1 VSFTELVKLLRDFK
15 RELEE
20 AKKVYD
26 TELRTILPTLLAI
39 EKELK
44 RLNNNMEKL
53 IALSEVADTS
63 RRLRI

>member
-1 VSFTELVKLLRDFK
+1 MSFTELVKLLRDFK

>member
-39 EKELK
+39 EKE
-44 RLNNNMEKL
+44 RLPF
-53 IALSEVADTS
+53 
-63 RRLRI
+63 R